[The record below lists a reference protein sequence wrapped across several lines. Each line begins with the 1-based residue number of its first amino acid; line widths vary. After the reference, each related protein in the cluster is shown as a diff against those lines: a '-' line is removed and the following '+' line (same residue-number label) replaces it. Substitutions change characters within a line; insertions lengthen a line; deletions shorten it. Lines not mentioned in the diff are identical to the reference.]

1 MPSTFKAFFKDS
13 KGVRRSARFWL
24 QAAAITLAV
33 LNAAALYLYF
43 DPPGGSREELSAQN
57 QQLQASIAAARM
69 QTERVKKISANV
81 QLGGEQAR
89 QFEARYILPK
99 RQAYEAILGE
109 IQRMAQAANLEERD
123 ATWNEEPIEGSED
136 LSVLTNQVNF
146 EGSYAGLMKFLY
158 EVDHSPQMLM
168 LDTLTASPQK
178 AGQIT
183 VTVRFQAVI
192 REAPAVG
199 PVAGLR

>member
-1 MPSTFKAFFKDS
+1 MLSTFKTLFKDN

-43 DPPGGSREELSAQN
+43 DPPGGSREELSGQSR
-57 QQLQASIAAARM
+57 QMQASITTARL
-69 QTERVKKISANV
+69 QTERLKKISANV

-89 QFEARYILPK
+89 EFEARYFLPK
-99 RQAYEAILGE
+99 RQAYQAILSE
-109 IQRMAQAANLEERD
+109 IQRMAQAANLQQRD
-123 ATWNEEPIEGSED
+123 ATWNEEPIEGSDD

-146 EGSYAGLMKFLY
+146 EGSYTGLMKFLY

-183 VTVRFQAVI
+183 ATVRFQAVI
-192 REAPAVG
+192 REAQTGGPA
-199 PVAGLR
+199 AGLQ